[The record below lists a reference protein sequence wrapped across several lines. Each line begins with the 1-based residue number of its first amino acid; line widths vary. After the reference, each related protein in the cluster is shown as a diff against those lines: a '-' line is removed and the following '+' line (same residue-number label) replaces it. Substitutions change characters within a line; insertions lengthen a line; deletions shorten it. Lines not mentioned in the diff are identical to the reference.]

1 MILKLNIILT
11 QKNHIRSAGIKPTPQ
26 KHSNTDYCQVMPTRN
41 RTWIAGLQA
50 PSQFNGQLLAFFFM
64 KEPPDF
70 HGPAV

>member
-1 MILKLNIILT
+1 MILKLKIILT
-11 QKNHIRSAGIKPTPQ
+11 QKKPHSAGIKPTPQ
-26 KHSNTDYCQVMPTRN
+26 KHSNTDYCQVMPRRN

-70 HGPAV
+70 HGSAV